1 MTRSEAQ
8 AQIVQ
13 VLLDKIRSDRYPSA
27 TQMSMVEEILPRHM
41 VSDYLEILMEKA
53 SQDTMPSI
61 PMLRR
66 MQRVAESLPV
76 RELQRGDEE

>member
-27 TQMSMVEEILPRHM
+27 TQMGIVEEMLPRDM

-53 SQDTMPSI
+53 SQDTLPSI
-61 PMLRR
+61 PMVRR

-76 RELQRGDEE
+76 RELPRGDDD